1 MRAKAI
7 GELIPQGSVAAVASD
22 SGRVAELEKA
32 LSAARAEKETALE
45 MSEAAAR
52 KSAAMLEQ
60 ARMEYEAALEKAM
73 AETREKEAGLTTAI
87 VRNDELLMQ
96 VERLETRAATED
108 RTPPSILNC
117 FSLPRMF

>member
-32 LSAARAEKETALE
+32 LSAARADKETALE
-45 MSEAAAR
+45 R
-52 KSAAMLEQ
+52 
-60 ARMEYEAALEKAM
+60 
-73 AETREKEAGLTTAI
+73 LTTAI

-108 RTPPSILNC
+108 RTPPAILSC
-117 FSLPRMF
+117 FSFPRIFQ